1 MNYDILHELINRYEN
16 DMERIYGRE
25 HDELFKWKAMCT
37 WRKEWLKS
45 KDSFK
50 DFSEQFTAAKKDCL
64 AGRTNQCKAEYES
77 NNKQCQNEN
86 QNVLVTDRI
95 HGYGFSGGI
104 GDINEFAGGVYDF
117 CCNLITGKP
126 RECPGG
132 KRDSVNGGNIAHSVM
147 VG

>member
-50 DFSEQFTAAKKDCL
+50 ATPHISRKILKPKKNT
-64 AGRTNQCKAEYES
+64 RQS
-77 NNKQCQNEN
+77 SR
-86 QNVLVTDRI
+86 V
-95 HGYGFSGGI
+95 
-104 GDINEFAGGVYDF
+104 
-117 CCNLITGKP
+117 
-126 RECPGG
+126 
-132 KRDSVNGGNIAHSVM
+132 
-147 VG
+147 

>member
-50 DFSEQFTAAKKDCL
+50 DFSEQFTAAKKDFSL
-64 AGRTNQCKAEYES
+64 FIDNSRMHPSTG
-77 NNKQCQNEN
+77 
-86 QNVLVTDRI
+86 VLKLWEKEPETVEHFFTMCYSQWRI
-95 HGYGFSGGI
+95 P
-104 GDINEFAGGVYDF
+104 E
-117 CCNLITGKP
+117 P
-126 RECPGG
+126 RSHHQPLTYN
-132 KRDSVNGGNIAHSVM
+132 DPFLFV
-147 VG
+147 